1 MKKLLSLVM
10 VLAMVLGLA
19 ACGGG
24 GTTVGGNDNQTT
36 GNVVKVGIFE
46 PASGENGAGGK
57 QEVLGIR
64 YAHSLQPT
72 VQIGEET
79 YNVELVEVDN
89 QSDTTKAVTAAQS
102 LVSSNVSVVLGS
114 YGSSVAIAAGE
125 TFKTAKIPAIGISC
139 TNPQVTLGNDYYF
152 RTCFLDPFQGTVMAN
167 FAVDEMN
174 AAKAFVVTQLGD
186 DYSSGLGAYFVDAFQ
201 KLGGTVQTAE
211 FQTGETDFNAIL
223 TNILN
228 SDADVIF
235 VPSSIQTAPLFI
247 IQTRQMGITLPI
259 LATDTWENESIIN
272 NAGQYATDVYLSTF
286 FDEGDTSNPAA
297 AEFVTGFKAWLNSDK
312 QNLTNNGD
320 SDGVAAVSALGF
332 DAYNVAIRALE
343 MAGSTDGQ
351 AVRDALPQMNYEGG
365 VTGSLTFNENGDANK
380 DMAYIKTIDVE
391 NHNFKFIKTQ
401 STADVQ

>member
-24 GTTVGGNDNQTT
+24 DTPADGQQTNT
-36 GNVVKVGIFE
+36 GNVIKVGIFE

-57 QEVLGIR
+57 QETLGAR
-64 YAHSLQPT
+64 YGHYLKPT
-72 VQIGEET
+72 VDINGET
-79 YNVELVEVDN
+79 YNIEIVEVDN

-102 LVSSNVSVVLGS
+102 LVSSNVSVILGS
-114 YGSSVAIAAGE
+114 YGSSVSIAAGE
-125 TFKTAKIPAIGISC
+125 TFKTAKIPAIGIGC

-152 RTCFLDPFQGTVMAN
+152 RVCFLDPFQGTVMAN
-167 FAVDEMN
+167 FAADELK
-174 AAKAFVVTQLGD
+174 ADSAFVVTQLGD
-186 DYSSGLGAYFVDAFQ
+186 DYSSGLGAYFTPAFEA
-201 KLGGTVQTAE
+201 LGGKVMTAE

-247 IQTRQMGITLPI
+247 IQARQMGINLPI
-259 LATDTWENESIIN
+259 LATDTWENESIIL
-272 NAGQYATDVYLSTF
+272 NAGQYATDVYMSTF
-286 FDEGDTSNPAA
+286 FDEGDTESPAA
-297 AEFVTGFKAWLNSDK
+297 AEFVQGFKAWLNSDK
-312 QNLTNNGD
+312 KNLTNNGD

-332 DAYNVAIRALE
+332 DAYNVAYRAIE
-343 MAGSTDGQ
+343 IAQSTSGE
-351 AVRDALPQMNYEGG
+351 AIRDAIAQVVLENG
-365 VTGSLTFNENGDANK
+365 VTGSLSFDENGDANK

-391 NHNFKFIKTQ
+391 NQNFKFIKTQ
-401 STADVQ
+401 SVADLN

>member
-24 GTTVGGNDNQTT
+24 QQDTNNDNQVVSD
-36 GNVVKVGIFE
+36 NVIKIGIFQ

-57 QEVLGIR
+57 QEALGSK
-64 YAHSLQPT
+64 YAHYVTPT
-72 VQIGEET
+72 VEINGET

-89 QSDTTKAVTAAQS
+89 ASDTTKAVTAAQS
-102 LVSSNVSVVLGS
+102 LVSSGVSVVLGS
-114 YGSSVAIAAGE
+114 YGSSVSIAAGE
-125 TFKTAKIPAIGISC
+125 TFKTAEVPAIAVSA

-152 RTCFLDPFQGTVMAN
+152 RICFLDPFQGTVMAN
-167 FAVDEMN
+167 FAANELQADS
-174 AAKAFVVTQLGD
+174 AFIVTQLGD
-186 DYSSGLGAYFVDAFQ
+186 DYSSGLGAYFAPAFEA
-201 KLGGTVQTAE
+201 LGGTVQRAE

-235 VPSSIQTAPLFI
+235 VPSSVQTAPLFI
-247 IQTRQMGITLPI
+247 IQARQMGITMPI
-259 LATDTWENESIIN
+259 LATDTWENESIIK

-286 FDEGDTSNPAA
+286 FDENDTGNPAA

-312 QNLTNNGD
+312 RYLTDNGD
-320 SDGVAAVSALGF
+320 SDGVAAMSALGF
-332 DAYNVAIRALE
+332 DAYNVAIKAIE
-343 MAGSTDGQ
+343 AAQSTEGK
-351 AVRDALPQMNYEGG
+351 AIRDALPGIEMENG
-365 VTGSLTFNENGDANK
+365 VTGSLSFDENGDANK

-391 NHNFKFIKTQ
+391 NQNFKFVKTQ
-401 STADVQ
+401 KAADLK